1 MMYEKLKTKKTFKFN
16 KLEQTLIDN
25 RLEQIKEKMEYYSK
39 KITYKEI
46 LGMKAGIVYITY
58 EYRNELAEY
67 FRENKFDMDFTMM
80 IALDPGVVAYRSVKE
95 GIAVRPVAEHFGGK
109 GHDKAATNPVTEE
122 FMKKFADILTTK

>member
-1 MMYEKLKTKKTFKFN
+1 
-16 KLEQTLIDN
+16 
-25 RLEQIKEKMEYYSK
+25 
-39 KITYKEI
+39 
-46 LGMKAGIVYITY
+46 
-58 EYRNELAEY
+58 
-67 FRENKFDMDFTMM
+67 MM